1 MKRFIV
7 RLMGVL
13 VVVLLLATAGFVVW
27 GSTPAGPLPQA
38 EQALVSD
45 SQVKVTQE
53 QWLVFDP
60 AAGQPDTGLIFYPG
74 GRVEYH
80 SYALQARAI
89 AAQGYR
95 VVIVPMPLSLA
106 VFGIDRASDV
116 MAAYP
121 EIKHWA
127 VGGHSLGGAMAA
139 QFIAQNPSAVQG
151 LVLWAAYPADSS
163 SLAGADLKV
172 VSIYGTE
179 DGLATGGKISASKAL
194 LPAGTQYVAI
204 EGGNHAQFGAY
215 GLQSGDGQATISAQ
229 QQQDET
235 VLATVELLKE
245 IKGQ

>member
-1 MKRFIV
+1 
-7 RLMGVL
+7 
-13 VVVLLLATAGFVVW
+13 
-27 GSTPAGPLPQA
+27 
-38 EQALVSD
+38 
-45 SQVKVTQE
+45 
-53 QWLVFDP
+53 
-60 AAGQPDTGLIFYPG
+60 
-74 GRVEYH
+74 
-80 SYALQARAI
+80 
-89 AAQGYR
+89 
-95 VVIVPMPLSLA
+95 
-106 VFGIDRASDV
+106 
-116 MAAYP
+116 
-121 EIKHWA
+121 
-127 VGGHSLGGAMAA
+127 MAA